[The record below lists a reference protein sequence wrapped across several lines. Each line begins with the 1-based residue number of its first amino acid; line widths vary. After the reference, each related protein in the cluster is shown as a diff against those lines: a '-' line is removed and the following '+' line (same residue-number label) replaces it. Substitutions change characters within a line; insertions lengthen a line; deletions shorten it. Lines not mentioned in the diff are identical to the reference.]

1 MMHQA
6 SVRVH
11 HNPDNSPYS
20 IGQPQTTNTMPLGTN
35 GPSAYPN
42 VSSAGSN
49 MNCTQEVNTLS
60 EELRA
65 AVEDCQVLYFTSCN
79 TTLF

>member
-1 MMHQA
+1 
-6 SVRVH
+6 
-11 HNPDNSPYS
+11 
-20 IGQPQTTNTMPLGTN
+20 MPLGTN

-49 MNCTQEVNTLS
+49 MNCAQEVNTLS

-65 AVEDCQVLYFTSCN
+65 AVEDCQVLHFTSCN
-79 TTLF
+79 STFFDNNSIVMPH

>member
-11 HNPDNSPYS
+11 HNPENTGYGIGPSISTANSIPV
-20 IGQPQTTNTMPLGTN
+20 GTN
-35 GPSAYPN
+35 GHSSYPN
-42 VSSAGSN
+42 VSVGSN
-49 MNCTQEVNTLS
+49 MNCGTEVNTLS

-65 AVEDCQVLYFTSCN
+65 AVEDCQVKKIPIFFDYR
-79 TTLF
+79 